1 MSRGHPHPHP
11 HAAPLRAAEL
21 TRRVRQVELAISW
34 VLRIGVIVSV
44 LVIGVGLL
52 LMFLHHPEQARLW
65 DDGSNYHA
73 LVQPDAYF
81 PHSMAQ
87 LRAALAAG
95 AGSGVVVL
103 GVLLLILT
111 PVLRVAVS
119 VLSFVYERDM
129 PMVLVTLFVLTVLVL
144 SFVLA

>member
-1 MSRGHPHPHP
+1 MSRERPHQQ
-11 HAAPLRAAEL
+11 AAPLQATEL

-34 VLRIGVIVSV
+34 VLRIGVLVSV
-44 LVIGVGLL
+44 MVIAAGLL
-52 LMFLHHPEQARLW
+52 LMFLHHPLQTRLL

-73 LVQPDAYF
+73 QVQPGAHF
-81 PHSMAQ
+81 PHDLTQ

-95 AGSGVVVL
+95 HGRGVIVL

-119 VLSFVYERDM
+119 VLSFVYERDP
-129 PMVLVTLFVLTVLVL
+129 PMVLVTLFVLLVLVL

>member
-1 MSRGHPHPHP
+1 MSRGHPHP

-44 LVIGVGLL
+44 LVIGAGLL
-52 LMFLHHPEQARLW
+52 LMFMHHPEQARLW
-65 DDGSNYHA
+65 DDGSSYHA
-73 LVQPDAYF
+73 LVQPGAHF
-81 PHSMAQ
+81 PHSLAQ

-119 VLSFVYERDM
+119 VLSFVYERDP

>member
-1 MSRGHPHPHP
+1 MNAGHHGSG
-11 HAAPLRAAEL
+11 AAPLQDAEL

-34 VLRIGVIVSV
+34 VLRIGVLVSV
-44 LVIGVGLL
+44 LVIAVGLL
-52 LMFLHHPEQARLW
+52 LMFLHHPQQARRL
-65 DDGSNYHA
+65 DDGSNYRA
-73 LVQPDAYF
+73 LVRPGADF
-81 PHSMAQ
+81 PHNLAQ

-95 AGSGVVVL
+95 RGSGVVVL

-119 VLSFVYERDM
+119 VLSFVYERDP
-129 PMVLVTLFVLTVLVL
+129 PMVLVTLFVLLVLVL